1 MNRKHR
7 REIKKDPILT
17 HEYITDI
24 KKRYFLIGAE
34 EMFFTIMKSIKETK
48 GIGPKTLER
57 IFEELGKVHPRQNR
71 EVHKHDVLEKENE
84 QDRKVRNVQV

>member
-34 EMFFTIMKSIKETK
+34 EMFFTIIKSIKETK

-71 EVHKHDVLEKENE
+71 EVHRDGILERNASEN
-84 QDRKVRNVQV
+84 RNA